1 MRSMDIL
8 NKYLVTEEKQL
19 GSISFRICIFHNQEM
34 HFNLIFRA
42 MKICPIPR
50 TCLPMFKQICP
61 GSLWYI
67 LTYLGTYLPTYL
79 PTYRTTLVRTYRP
92 TLLRTYIRRS
102 HKSIH
107 EYLQSCIASQFFCL
121 KMLQSLNGPRATSVV
136 AQIINQQKCKNCQS
150 LCWPG
155 HEDLEI

>member
-1 MRSMDIL
+1 MFELALFSRQILYFLKHNFMRSMDIL

-79 PTYRTTLVRTYRP
+79 PTELPWYVPTDLPCYVPTFLP

-107 EYLQSCIASQFFCL
+107 EYLQSCIASHLLSQNA
-121 KMLQSLNGPRATSVV
+121 SIS
-136 AQIINQQKCKNCQS
+136 
-150 LCWPG
+150 
-155 HEDLEI
+155 